1 MSDGHRAIYVAEP
14 PAHYRARPPLV
25 ADSSLLCAVLFN
37 EPERGAALLRLAGRH
52 LLAPRLLDHEVVS
65 VALKKQ
71 RQGMPAEAVEQALT
85 DYLAQDIEL
94 MVIDL
99 NAQYAQY
106 ALARHYGLSAYD
118 AAYLW
123 LAAELRAPLATFDR
137 QLADAAQ
144 QHLGA
149 LE

>member
-1 MSDGHRAIYVAEP
+1 MSDGQRAIYLAEP

-37 EPERGAALLRLAGRH
+37 EPERGAALQRLAGRH

-71 RQGMPAEAVEQALT
+71 RQGMPDQAVEQALT

-94 MVIDL
+94 MGTDL
-99 NAQYAQY
+99 NAQY
-106 ALARHYGLSAYD
+106 ALARHYGLTAYD